1 MKVLS
6 ALILGLCA
14 IMAATLLAN
23 GLTDLRTGDR
33 YVTVKGVAEREVQA
47 DLALWPLRFVATG
60 GTLDEAQKRAGQS
73 REAIMAFLNL
83 QAISKSA
90 VELQR
95 LDVTDTRANAYA
107 ANNNPQK
114 FIINQTLMVRSEDI
128 DKIRQAAQNVSE
140 LVDSGV
146 VLSSDY
152 GPSGPTYLFNRLNDI
167 KPDMIS
173 QATASAREAAEQ
185 FARDADASLG
195 GLRRANQGV
204 FQILA
209 RDQAPGISEKQQ
221 PVKTVRVVSTFD
233 YYLK

>member
-1 MKVLS
+1 MKAVS
-6 ALILGLCA
+6 ALILGASA
-14 IMAATLLAN
+14 IIAAFLLSA

-60 GTLDEAQKRAGQS
+60 DTLDQAQEKARVS
-73 REAIMAFLNL
+73 REAILAFLKL
-83 QAISKSA
+83 QAIDTSA

-95 LDVTDTRANAYA
+95 LDVTDTRANAYGG
-107 ANNNPQK
+107 NNSPQK
-114 FIINQTLMVRSEDI
+114 FIINQTLMVRSNNIERI
-128 DKIRQAAQNVSE
+128 QQAAQNVGE

-146 VLSSDY
+146 VLSSNY

-167 KPDMIS
+167 KPEMIS
-173 QATASAREAAEQ
+173 EATSAAREAASQ
-185 FARDADASLG
+185 FAKDADARLG
-195 GLRRANQGV
+195 TLRRANQGV

-209 RDQAPGISEKQQ
+209 RDQAPGISEPQQ

-233 YYLK
+233 YYLD